1 MPEKEFRVTNGEFD
15 DLFEYVHL
23 ASRTAIEL
31 QSNRDR
37 LLYLSFG
44 LISEVGELSGV
55 VGKFIRGDT
64 SVDELRVNIEKES
77 GDILWFISMF
87 LDFYGSRVFSNPDV
101 GHVDKFEDF
110 SKIFGTIGQSMLI
123 DKVNGDIRPQISMEF
138 LVRILALD
146 TSCQEFIINFG
157 KSEPQEY
164 DLLPVVVE
172 LTELLGSLYRIVEMA
187 GLDMKS
193 VASTNIRK
201 LERRYLNNTIQ
212 GDGNDR

>member
-15 DLFEYVHL
+15 DLDDYVSL

-37 LLYLSFG
+37 LLYLAFG
-44 LISEVGELSGV
+44 LISEVGELAGV

-64 SVDELRVNIEKES
+64 SVDVLKVNIEKES
-77 GDILWFISMF
+77 GDILWFISMLLRF
-87 LDFYGSRVFSNPDV
+87 FDTSSFVHNDHGFVIRFADFPKV
-101 GHVDKFEDF
+101 
-110 SKIFGTIGQSMLI
+110 FGTYSTRMIV

-138 LVRILALD
+138 LVRLLALD
-146 TSCQEFIINFG
+146 TECQEFIINFG

-164 DLLPVVVE
+164 DIIPAVNA
-172 LTELLGSLYRIVEMA
+172 LTHLLGSLYGLIEMA
-187 GLDMKS
+187 EVDMKS
-193 VASTNIRK
+193 VASTNIKK